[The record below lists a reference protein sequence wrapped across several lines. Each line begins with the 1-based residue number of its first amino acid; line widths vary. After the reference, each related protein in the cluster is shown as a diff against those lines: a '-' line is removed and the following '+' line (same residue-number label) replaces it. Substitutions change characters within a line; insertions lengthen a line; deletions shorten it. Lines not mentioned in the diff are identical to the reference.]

1 MLFLMPNQQRK
12 STESKILK
20 NVLKDIC
27 CFVSLSAL
35 TLLVGCH
42 FSSTESLPETLEEE
56 QPTERHQQ
64 WRVIIS
70 RAVHNESDLDFMY
83 N

>member
-1 MLFLMPNQQRK
+1 MLFLTTNQQRQ
-12 STESKILK
+12 STEGKESKILQ

-42 FSSTESLPETLEEE
+42 FSSTEFLPEEK
-56 QPTERHQQ
+56 PTERQ
-64 WRVIIS
+64 
-70 RAVHNESDLDFMY
+70 L
-83 N
+83 